1 MHGRRGR
8 WSRRGPVTRMGG
20 YVRMHM
26 HRRIFW
32 WFGASIL
39 LTMLAIAVVMVT
51 LGGASM
57 QPWKRDMERIRTFI
71 GGRFALV
78 WDDPAK
84 RDELAY
90 AMSHDLNV
98 DLTLQDANAKT
109 IVVFGDRCEG
119 TSYSAP
125 VVQNGKLVGNV
136 LTCSNAKK
144 PSYAFRLFLG
154 LFTACG
160 VLWAMSG
167 KIARRISK
175 PFDELVRVA
184 QDIGAGKFDTRVR
197 FDRYSHRGDDVG
209 MLGCV
214 INEMAARIEKQMAD
228 QRELLAAVSHE
239 IRTPLTRIRIL
250 MEMARDMG
258 GANQKT
264 LDEVDREVMEI
275 DALVSELLASSRLQF
290 SALTRSRLDAREV
303 AARALDRASLPADK
317 LVVDGDDLTFHA
329 DATLVARALAN
340 LIDNAKRHG
349 GGIERLRVVVLDAE
363 HVRFEAEDAGPGFA
377 PGSEREVFDA
387 FVQRPSRAGNGM
399 ASDHSG
405 LGLGLALVRRIA
417 EAHGGTVDARNRD
430 EGGAVVALEL
440 PRGAPSK
447 TTEPVE
453 EPADA

>member
-1 MHGRRGR
+1 MRRRHGPFGA
-8 WSRRGPVTRMGG
+8 RGPVTRMGG
-20 YVRMHM
+20 YVRMRM

-57 QPWKRDMERIRTFI
+57 QPWKRDMERIRTFV
-71 GGRFALV
+71 GGRFAQV
-78 WDDPAK
+78 WDDPVR
-84 RDELAY
+84 RDELAN
-90 AMSHDLNV
+90 AMSRDLNL
-98 DLTLQDANAKT
+98 DLTLQDHTGKT
-109 IVVFGDRCEG
+109 IVVFGDACMG
-119 TSYSAP
+119 NTMSAP
-125 VVQNGKLVGNV
+125 VIRDGQVLGEV
-136 LTCSNAKK
+136 LTCSNNKK

-154 LFTACG
+154 LFTACA

-184 QDIGAGKFDTRVR
+184 QDIGAGKFHTRVR
-197 FDRYSHRGDDVG
+197 IDRHSHRGDDVG

-250 MEMARDMG
+250 MEMARDAG
-258 GANQKT
+258 GADQKT

-303 AARALDRASLPADK
+303 AARALDRASLSADK
-317 LVVDGDDLTFHA
+317 LIVDGDDTTFHA

-349 GGIERLRVVVLDAE
+349 GGIEKLRVVADDG
-363 HVRFEAEDAGPGFA
+363 HVRFDAEDNGPGFS

-387 FVQRPSRAGNGM
+387 FVQRPSVAVSNG
-399 ASDHSG
+399 SHDHGG

-417 EAHGGTVDARNRD
+417 EAHGGTVDAKNRD
-430 EGGAVVALEL
+430 AGGAVVSLDL
-440 PRGAPSK
+440 PRGEPT
-447 TTEPVE
+447 TTETKTA

>member
-1 MHGRRGR
+1 
-8 WSRRGPVTRMGG
+8 MGG

-32 WFGASIL
+32 WFGASIV
-39 LTMLAIAVVMVT
+39 LTMLCIGVVMVT

-84 RDELAY
+84 RDELAH

-98 DLTLQDANAKT
+98 DLTLQDASGKT
-109 IVVFGDRCEG
+109 FVVFGDKCEG
-119 TSYSAP
+119 TTMSAP
-125 VVQNGKLVGNV
+125 VLRDGQVLGNV
-136 LTCSNAKK
+136 LTCSNNKK

-154 LFTACG
+154 LFTACA

-184 QDIGAGKFDTRVR
+184 QDIGAGKFDARVR
-197 FDRYSHRGDDVG
+197 FDQRSHRGEDVG
-209 MLGCV
+209 MLGGV
-214 INEMAARIEKQMAD
+214 MNEMAARIEKQMAD

-250 MEMARDMG
+250 MEMARDAG
-258 GANQKT
+258 GADQKT
-264 LDEVDREVMEI
+264 IDEVDREVMEI

-303 AARALDRASLPADK
+303 AKRALDRATLGSDK
-317 LVVDGDDLTFHA
+317 LVVEGPEADSGEAIFHA

-340 LIDNAKRHG
+340 MIDNAKRHG
-349 GGIERLRVVVLDAE
+349 GGVERLRVVIEHD

-387 FVQRPSRAGNGM
+387 FVQRPSRIGTGT
-399 ASDHSG
+399 DHVG

-417 EAHGGTVDARNRD
+417 EAHDGTVYAKNRD
-430 EGGAVVALEL
+430 GGGAMVVLDL
-440 PRGAPSK
+440 PRDGAPIIASEK
-447 TTEPVE
+447 IPLET
-453 EPADA
+453 ADA